1 MKRRKSRYIT
11 EDEDPKP
18 VCPEGF
24 LCCGEI
30 GVELAEFV
38 YTNKDKSKS
47 FDDLDKDFEEWL
59 LKQDICNECCPGE

>member
-24 LCCGEI
+24 MCCADI
-30 GVELAEFV
+30 MVEFSELV
-38 YTNKDKSKS
+38 YSGKIQGD
-47 FDDLDKDFEEWL
+47 FDQALEEWL